1 MKSIFQITVAHKRY
15 DSRIYHRI
23 ASSLAKSNLNT
34 TLIVCDGLG
43 NEIINKLC
51 ITDLGGSNLFVIG
64 NCIKQI
70 KIFLKLRKSKSILH
84 FHDPILLPLAVFLRL
99 FGNIVIF
106 DMHENLDLQ
115 IMTKKWKL
123 PKIMKYIIAKI
134 YRKFENFLLNK
145 VNGVIVAQPI
155 MVDMYKNNN
164 KNIISVGRFTED
176 GHTKRHDFILK
187 AFIKAQNIN
196 PSEFNLFLVGS
207 LDYSRQNDLNYFS
220 SLEALKTKNVYLFPN
235 LEFKKLIELF
245 SISKFYVHATGVEK
259 NEQKNP
265 EQLEHFGITIIEAL
279 LHNNY
284 PIVYAKGGPAETIN
298 LLNCGETFNDL
309 KSLVKIFSRIF
320 NDHEKEKYSLKNDLL
335 KDFLDKNNN

>member
-1 MKSIFQITVAHKRY
+1 MGGGEKHALAVAKE
-15 DSRIYHRI
+15 
-23 ASSLAKSNLNT
+23 LAKTHDIFLISEYDFNEEKLKKYFSINFKFKKYITFSVTPELSRSFDIFINSTFNSNLISMCPKSFYLVSFPQRFVNQEFLNSYFFLHNSIYT
-34 TLIVCDGLG
+34 QKWAKRFWGLHKNKILYPVTDMIG
-43 NEIINKLC
+43 FNVKINQDNH
-51 ITDLGGSNLFVIG
+51 DL
-64 NCIKQI
+64 
-70 KIFLKLRKSKSILH
+70 
-84 FHDPILLPLAVFLRL
+84 
-99 FGNIVIF
+99 
-106 DMHENLDLQ
+106 
-115 IMTKKWKL
+115 
-123 PKIMKYIIAKI
+123 
-134 YRKFENFLLNK
+134 
-145 VNGVIVAQPI
+145 
-155 MVDMYKNNN
+155 KNNN

-279 LHNNY
+279 LYNNY
-284 PIVYAKGGPAETIN
+284 PIVYEKGGPAETIN

-320 NDHEKEKYSLKNDLL
+320 NDHENEKYSLKNDLL
-335 KDFLDKNNN
+335 KDFLDKNNNVLLKTFSELIY